1 MWNQDV
7 VQTLAFV
14 VFEVVTL
21 TLQKMHVSF
30 VLSSFLFPRYDEY
43 LVLFFLLFSLTRVLR
58 VRFLWC
64 DNVNRWN
71 FSLLLVPVLS

>member
-43 LVLFFLLFSLTRVLR
+43 LVLLFSLTRVLR